1 MGRRSITLLTALLLA
16 TALAA
21 GAGDNKWSK
30 SGELEYFPLTNT
42 FRDVKIK
49 EDKAQDKYT
58 VSWYPLTRMNP
69 VEFIDVTYIS
79 WELYCA
85 ALKTRTLEGKILE
98 TKADIINAEARES
111 FLDLALFT
119 VAVSVNDSSL
129 DDLLLPENWTA
140 VAEVEGEFVET
151 TVSGRYSVI
160 PMATLYIFAMRNTT
174 TISESIG
181 EYWFIREPIP
191 QVTTFFV
198 SFKPPE
204 NWEPCK
210 GMKLIL
216 SSKDV
221 ARGFEWRFKED

>member
-1 MGRRSITLLTALLLA
+1 MWRSIKVLTILLLA
-16 TALAA
+16 TAAAA
-21 GAGDNKWSK
+21 GAGGNKWSK
-30 SGELEYFPLTNT
+30 SKELAYFPLTNT

-85 ALKTRTLEGKILE
+85 ALKTRILEGEVLE
-98 TKADIINAEARES
+98 TNADKINAEARES
-111 FLDLALFT
+111 FVNLALFT

-129 DDLLLPENWTA
+129 EDLLLPENWTA
-140 VAEVEGEFVET
+140 VAEVEGQFVET

-160 PMATLYIFAMRNTT
+160 PKATLSIFAMRHETT
-174 TISESIG
+174 LSGYRG

-204 NWEPCK
+204 NWDPCN

-221 ARGFEWRFKED
+221 ARGFEWRFEEE